1 MSLNYNK
8 YIYWF
13 CGTHPAELNSAVKVK
28 MHRVTGREYNYPTR
42 TVFYNKTT
50 INVPRCKKCKS
61 IHLKQLILSIIGS
74 VVTFFIIYGLLYLYI
89 FEYFRLKNPWMLL
102 SIIIILLITG
112 LVMSIFIFPRFVPR
126 ASGIKSVRYKIK
138 YPVVQDF
145 KKNGWKFGKKPST

>member
-8 YIYWF
+8 YICWF

-28 MHRVTGREYNYPTR
+28 MHRATDREYNYPTR

-74 VVTFFIIYGLLYLYI
+74 VVTFFIAHGLLY
-89 FEYFRLKNPWMLL
+89 FYFRLKNEQMRS
-102 SIIIILLITG
+102 SIEIT
-112 LVMSIFIFPRFVPR
+112 VAFMSFFIFPRFVPG
-126 ASGIKSVRYKIK
+126 ASGVKRERNKFK
-138 YPVVQDF
+138 YPDVQYF
-145 KKNGWKFGKKPST
+145 KKNGWKIGKKPST